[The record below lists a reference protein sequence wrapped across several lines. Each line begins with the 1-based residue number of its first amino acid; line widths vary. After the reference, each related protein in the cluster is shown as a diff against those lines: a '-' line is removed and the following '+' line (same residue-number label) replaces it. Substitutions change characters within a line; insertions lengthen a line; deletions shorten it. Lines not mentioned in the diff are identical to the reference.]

1 MSSQLVPVAHLLPLQ
16 FLLHKA
22 TGWLKDKQAC
32 HTSPLRKALCRLCP
46 PDRTGGKVSRP
57 ARPCVPGC
65 RPPPVSPLTTLLVHR
80 ASIGQLASVPRSP
93 VTAFARM
100 FSPVVFPW
108 TILSPQGGLIS
119 RLKKLPKALSAGYV
133 LYSFRNCPLYLL
145 AHFPHARCKC
155 SEGGSLACPAPR
167 GTRACDPQQ
176 PLSRPCWE
184 NAPVASGF

>member
-1 MSSQLVPVAHLLPLQ
+1 MLIFCLCSFFFTKQLGGLKKSKHVTRLPCVKPSVG
-16 FLLHKA
+16 F
-22 TGWLKDKQAC
+22 
-32 HTSPLRKALCRLCP
+32 ALPTEQVEKSRGP
-46 PDRTGGKVSRP
+46 RGPVSRAA
-57 ARPCVPGC
+57 ARLPSHPS
-65 RPPPVSPLTTLLVHR
+65 PPSLFIALQL
-80 ASIGQLASVPRSP
+80 GQLASVPRSP